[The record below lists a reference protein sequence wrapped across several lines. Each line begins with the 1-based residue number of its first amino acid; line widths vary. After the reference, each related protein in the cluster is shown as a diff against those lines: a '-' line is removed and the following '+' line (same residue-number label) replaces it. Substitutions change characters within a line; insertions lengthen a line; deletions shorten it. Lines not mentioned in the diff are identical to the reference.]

1 MSFISKIVNLRV
13 LLRAFSQGLL
23 AFGSGFFLRNS
34 KGMFYLVVLL
44 GIGPSIS
51 FSQSSYT
58 DFKVTHGP
66 VLGRPGPTT
75 MSVWVRT
82 NIPGE
87 VSVRDGTERFKQ
99 MMVSDYVDTVL
110 ENDNTAV
117 ITLTELSPTS
127 TYLLIDQ

>member
-1 MSFISKIVNLRV
+1 
-13 LLRAFSQGLL
+13 
-23 AFGSGFFLRNS
+23 
-34 KGMFYLVVLL
+34 
-44 GIGPSIS
+44 
-51 FSQSSYT
+51 
-58 DFKVTHGP
+58 
-66 VLGRPGPTT
+66 

-87 VSVRDGTERFKQ
+87 VSVRYGTERFKQ